1 MQHTHRAV
9 SSESREN
16 AEQLL
21 KLSVTSFL
29 VSLSTELQQSCG
41 GGKLWQLIK
50 RMFLTYMTC
59 IIKQILFLS
68 KTFPLCGSKRTKGQK
83 GEFLNIVSTVH
94 RRGFPK
100 ACVYFT

>member
-1 MQHTHRAV
+1 MRSQMQHTHRAV

-41 GGKLWQLIK
+41 GGG
-50 RMFLTYMTC
+50 
-59 IIKQILFLS
+59 S
-68 KTFPLCGSKRTKGQK
+68 CGS
-83 GEFLNIVSTVH
+83 
-94 RRGFPK
+94 
-100 ACVYFT
+100 

>member
-1 MQHTHRAV
+1 MRSQMQHTHRAV

-41 GGKLWQLIK
+41 GGGGG
-50 RMFLTYMTC
+50 
-59 IIKQILFLS
+59 S
-68 KTFPLCGSKRTKGQK
+68 CGS
-83 GEFLNIVSTVH
+83 
-94 RRGFPK
+94 
-100 ACVYFT
+100 

>member
-16 AEQLL
+16 EEQLL

-41 GGKLWQLIK
+41 GGG
-50 RMFLTYMTC
+50 
-59 IIKQILFLS
+59 S
-68 KTFPLCGSKRTKGQK
+68 CGS
-83 GEFLNIVSTVH
+83 
-94 RRGFPK
+94 
-100 ACVYFT
+100 

>member
-21 KLSVTSFL
+21 KLSVTS
-29 VSLSTELQQSCG
+29 ELQQSCGG

-94 RRGFPK
+94 HRGFPK

>member
-1 MQHTHRAV
+1 MQHTLRAV

-21 KLSVTSFL
+21 KLSLTSFL
-29 VSLSTELQQSCG
+29 VSLSTELQQSWG
-41 GGKLWQLIK
+41 GGLWQLIK

-68 KTFPLCGSKRTKGQK
+68 KTFPLWQ
-83 GEFLNIVSTVH
+83 
-94 RRGFPK
+94 
-100 ACVYFT
+100 

>member
-29 VSLSTELQQSCG
+29 VSLSTELQQSCVG
-41 GGKLWQLIK
+41 GG
-50 RMFLTYMTC
+50 
-59 IIKQILFLS
+59 
-68 KTFPLCGSKRTKGQK
+68 
-83 GEFLNIVSTVH
+83 GEVVAVNKEDVFNI
-94 RRGFPK
+94 
-100 ACVYFT
+100 YDMYY

>member
-29 VSLSTELQQSCG
+29 VSLSTELQQSCVCH
-41 GGKLWQLIK
+41 ICH
-50 RMFLTYMTC
+50 TYMTC

>member
-29 VSLSTELQQSCG
+29 VSLSTELQQSCWG
-41 GGKLWQLIK
+41 GEVVAVNKEDV
-50 RMFLTYMTC
+50 F
-59 IIKQILFLS
+59 
-68 KTFPLCGSKRTKGQK
+68 
-83 GEFLNIVSTVH
+83 NI
-94 RRGFPK
+94 
-100 ACVYFT
+100 YDMYY